1 MRIEKQSVQ
10 SQQSPEVET
19 NSQPQSASSNVTEF
33 TQDSANN
40 FPKTTHGADLA
51 ALADLSG
58 QMRYRELLN
67 QFNSKTLAYQN
78 LPRPNLAPPATTG
91 TPSGVQ
97 GSSPAGDDLGKAAAS
112 GDLKELQRLLAS
124 GVDINSPNSKN
135 GMTPLMQAAQA
146 GKLDA
151 MKLLLSQKPKPELD
165 LQDTEQRTAMW
176 YAVENKNSDA
186 LALLKQHK
194 ADPNIPAR
202 FGRYPIM
209 EAAQRGDA
217 KSVKILASGGRAK
230 ENSDLSKTDVNDR
243 TALMEAARYGNAETV
258 KVLLDEYADVG
269 GQDIQGR
276 SALMDAAGKGNA
288 TSTKLLLDRI
298 NKFDPDMRGKLI
310 NARDDQER
318 TALMEAARSGNKDT
332 VAELLKSKE
341 IQINLQDKEGK
352 TALMHAIE
360 NKDLNSVKALLAA
373 KAQLD
378 LTADGKTAV
387 MIAQEMRSKATTPDE
402 QKVADEI
409 LKALGASTPKP

>member
-1 MRIEKQSVQ
+1 MRIEKQSQ
-10 SQQSPEVET
+10 LQQTVEVEKD
-19 NSQPQSASSNVTEF
+19 SQPQSANSNVTEF
-33 TQDSANN
+33 SQDSVNN
-40 FPKTTHGADLA
+40 FPKTSHGADLA

-58 QMRYRELLN
+58 QMRYRDLLN

-78 LPRPNLAPPATTG
+78 MPRPNLAPPATTG
-91 TPSGVQ
+91 TPTGVQ

-124 GVDINSPNSKN
+124 GVDINSPNSKT
-135 GMTPLMQAAQA
+135 GMTPLMQAAQS

-151 MKLLLSQKPKPELD
+151 MKLLLAQKPKPDLD

-230 ENSDLSKTDVNDR
+230 ENADLSKTDVNDR
-243 TALMEAARYGNAETV
+243 TALMEAAKYGNADTV

-269 GQDIQGR
+269 GQDIQKR
-276 SALMDAAGKGNA
+276 SALMDAASRGNA
-288 TSTKLLLDRI
+288 ASTKLLVDRI
-298 NKFDPDMRGKLI
+298 NKFDDAEMRGKLI
-310 NARDDQER
+310 NAQDDQGK
-318 TALMEAARSGNKDT
+318 TALMEAISSGNKDA

-341 IQINLQDKEGK
+341 IDLKVHDNDGK
-352 TALMHAIE
+352 TAL
-360 NKDLNSVKALLAA
+360 
-373 KAQLD
+373 
-378 LTADGKTAV
+378 
-387 MIAQEMRSKATTPDE
+387 MIAQEMRQKATTPDA
-402 QKVADEI
+402 QKAADEI
-409 LKALGASTPKP
+409 LKVLGAVKKP

>member
-1 MRIEKQSVQ
+1 MRIEKPAVQ
-10 SQQSPEVET
+10 SQQSIAVET
-19 NSQPQSASSNVTEF
+19 DSQPQAVNSNATEF
-33 TQDSANN
+33 SQDSASN
-40 FPKTTHGADLA
+40 FPKTTYGEDLA
-51 ALADLSG
+51 AFADLSG
-58 QMRYRELLN
+58 QMRYRDLLN

-112 GDLKELQRLLAS
+112 GDLKELQRLLAN

-135 GMTPLMQAAQA
+135 GMTPLMQAAQT

-186 LALLKQHK
+186 LALLKKEK

-243 TALMEAARYGNAETV
+243 TALMEAAKFGNAETV

-269 GQDIQGR
+269 GKDVQQR
-276 SALMDAAGKGNA
+276 TALMDAASRGNA
-288 TSTKLLLDRI
+288 ASTKLLVDSI
-298 NKFDPDMRGKLI
+298 NKFDLPEMRRDLI
-310 NARDDQER
+310 NAKDDQGK
-318 TALMEAARSGNKDT
+318 TALMDAVSSGNKDT
-332 VAELLKSKE
+332 VAELLKSKD
-341 IQINLQDKEGK
+341 IDLSVQD
-352 TALMHAIE
+352 
-360 NKDLNSVKALLAA
+360 N
-373 KAQLD
+373 
-378 LTADGKTAV
+378 DGKTAV
-387 MIAQEMRSKATTPDE
+387 MIAQEIRNKATTPAA
-402 QKVADEI
+402 QKAADEI
-409 LKALGASTPKP
+409 LQALNRKGTK

>member
-1 MRIEKQSVQ
+1 MRVDKPVIQ
-10 SQQSPEVET
+10 SQQSVEFEP
-19 NSQPQSASSNVTEF
+19 NSQPQAPNSNATEL
-33 TQDSANN
+33 TQDSVNH
-40 FPKTTHGADLA
+40 FPKTTYGNELTAFADLF
-51 ALADLSG
+51 S
-58 QMRYRELLN
+58 QMRYRELMN

-78 LPRPNLAPPATTG
+78 YPPPPNLTPATTG
-91 TPSGVQ
+91 TPAGVP
-97 GSSPAGDDLGKAAAS
+97 GSSPAGDDLGKAAAA
-112 GDLKELQRLLAS
+112 GDLKQLQKLIAS
-124 GVDINSPNSKN
+124 GVDINSPNSKT

-151 MKLLLSQKPKPELD
+151 MKLLLAQKPKPELD
-165 LQDTEQRTAMW
+165 LQDTEQRTAMY

-230 ENSDLSKTDVNDR
+230 ENSDLSKEDVNQR
-243 TALMEAARYGNAETV
+243 TALMEAAKYGNAETV
-258 KVLLDEYADVG
+258 KVLLDEYADIG

-276 SALMDAAGKGNA
+276 SALMDAAGKGNSA
-288 TSTKLLLDRI
+288 STKLLLDRI
-298 NKFDPDMRGKLI
+298 NKFDDPEMRKNLI
-310 NARDDQER
+310 NAKDDQDR
-318 TALMEAARSGNKDT
+318 TALMDAARSGNKDT

-341 IQINLQDKEGK
+341 IQVNLQDKEGK

-360 NKDLNSVKALLAA
+360 KQDLDSVKAFIAA
-373 KAQLD
+373 KAKLD

-387 MIAQEMRSKATTPDE
+387 MIAQEMRQKATTPGE
-402 QKVADEI
+402 QKAADEI
-409 LKALGASTPKP
+409 LKTLGVKP

>member
-1 MRIEKQSVQ
+1 MRVDKPVIQ
-10 SQQSPEVET
+10 SQQSVEVEP
-19 NSQPQSASSNVTEF
+19 NSQPQAPNSNATELA
-33 TQDSANN
+33 QDSVNN
-40 FPKTTHGADLA
+40 FPKNTYGEDLA

-58 QMRYRELLN
+58 QMRYRDLLN

-78 LPRPNLAPPATTG
+78 YPPPPNLTPATTG
-91 TPSGVQ
+91 TPTGVP
-97 GSSPAGDDLGKAAAS
+97 GSSTAGDDLGKAAAA
-112 GDLKELQRLLAS
+112 GDIKELQRLIAS
-124 GVDINSPNSKN
+124 GVDINSPYSKT

-151 MKLLLSQKPKPELD
+151 MKLLLAQKPKLD
-165 LQDTEQRTAMW
+165 VDAQDKEQRTAMY

-186 LALLKQHK
+186 LTLLKQHK

-230 ENSDLSKTDVNDR
+230 ENSDLSKKDVNER
-243 TALMEAARYGNAETV
+243 TALHEAAKYGNADTV
-258 KVLLDEYADVG
+258 KVLLEEYADVSH
-269 GQDIQGR
+269 QDVQGR
-276 SALMDAAGKGNA
+276 SALMDAAERGNSA
-288 TSTKLLLDRI
+288 STRLLLDRI
-298 NKFDPDMRGKLI
+298 NKYDPEFRSNLI
-310 NARDDQER
+310 NAKDGQDR

-341 IQINLQDKEGK
+341 IQVNLQDRDGK

-360 NKDLNSVKALLAA
+360 KQDLNSVKTLIAA
-373 KAQLD
+373 KAKLD

-387 MIAQEMRSKATTPDE
+387 MIAQEMRQKATTPDA
-402 QKVADEI
+402 QKAADQI
-409 LKALGASTPKP
+409 LQALGVKP

>member
-10 SQQSPEVET
+10 TQQSVEVGAD
-19 NSQPQSASSNVTEF
+19 SQPQAASSNTAEF
-33 TQDSANN
+33 AQDSANN

-58 QMRYRELLN
+58 QMRYRDLLN

-78 LPRPNLAPPATTG
+78 LPRPNLAPPPTTV
-91 TPSGVQ
+91 TPTGVQ

-124 GVDINSPNSKN
+124 GVDINSPNSKT
-135 GMTPLMQAAQA
+135 GMTPLMQAAQT

-151 MKLLLSQKPKPELD
+151 MKLLLAQKPKPELD

-186 LALLKQHK
+186 LALLKQQK

-243 TALMEAARYGNAETV
+243 TALMEAAKYGNADTV
-258 KVLLDEYADVG
+258 KVLLDEYADVSG
-269 GQDIQGR
+269 KDVQGR
-276 SALMDAAGKGNA
+276 TALMDAASRGNA
-288 TSTKLLLDRI
+288 ASTKLLVDRI
-298 NKFDPDMRGKLI
+298 NKFDLPEMRTDLI
-310 NARDDQER
+310 NAKDDQGK
-318 TALMEAARSGNKDT
+318 TALMDAVTSGNKDA
-332 VAELLKSKE
+332 VAELLKSKD
-341 IQINLQDKEGK
+341 IDLKVQDNDGK
-352 TALMHAIE
+352 TALI
-360 NKDLNSVKALLAA
+360 
-373 KAQLD
+373 
-378 LTADGKTAV
+378 
-387 MIAQEMRSKATTPDE
+387 IAQEMRKKASTPDE
-402 QKVADEI
+402 QKKADQI
-409 LKALGASTPKP
+409 LLALGVKP

>member
-10 SQQSPEVET
+10 SQQSIEVET

-33 TQDSANN
+33 SQDSANN

-51 ALADLSG
+51 AMADLSG
-58 QMRYRELLN
+58 QMRYRDLLN

-91 TPSGVQ
+91 TPTGVQ

-151 MKLLLSQKPKPELD
+151 MKLLLSQKPKPDLN
-165 LQDTEQRTAMW
+165 LQDTEHRTAMW

-186 LALLKQHK
+186 LALLKKEK

-269 GQDIQGR
+269 AQDIQKR
-276 SALMDAAGKGNA
+276 SALMDAASRGNA
-288 TSTKLLLDRI
+288 ASTKLLVDRI
-298 NKFDPDMRGKLI
+298 NKFDLPEMRKNLI
-310 NARDDQER
+310 NAKDDQGK
-318 TALMEAARSGNKDT
+318 TALMEAISSGDKNT
-332 VAELLKSKE
+332 VAELLKSKD
-341 IQINLQDKEGK
+341 I
-352 TALMHAIE
+352 
-360 NKDLNSVKALLAA
+360 
-373 KAQLD
+373 D
-378 LTADGKTAV
+378 LTVQDNDGKTAV
-387 MIAQEMRSKATTPDE
+387 MIAREMRQKASTADE
-402 QKVADEI
+402 QKKADQI
-409 LKALGASTPKP
+409 LLALGVKP